1 MEVAGM
7 GQQLAL
13 IPEPL
18 ELDWPARVMTVTEVA
33 GVVRVTPK
41 TVRQHIRRG
50 LLRAMQLDD
59 NGPYR
64 VRAEDAQR
72 SAESQLV
79 QPDAGALAVDRYL
92 RARGEPSVEAVGSGR
107 RRRPGRVAG

>member
-1 MEVAGM
+1 MDVAATGE
-7 GQQLAL
+7 QLAL
-13 IPEPL
+13 VPEPL
-18 ELDWPARVMTVTEVA
+18 ELDWPAPVMTVTEVA
-33 GVVRVTPK
+33 AVVRVTPK

-50 LLRAMQLDD
+50 LLRAMQLDG

-72 SAESQLV
+72 WADSQLV

-92 RARGEPSVEAVGSGR
+92 RARGEPAVDAVSSAR
-107 RRRPGRVAG
+107 RRRPRRVDG